1 MVEAEK
7 KREESNVTIRLTLNN
22 GRYIYKEIEFILI
35 INIKLSIVE
44 YQFIIKNIFLESL
57 LRNNFVYSKVKE

>member
-44 YQFIIKNIFLESL
+44 SQFIIKNIFLESL